1 MRLVTIGLK
10 GLAALA
16 FTGIALGASL
26 ASAAPLHQD
35 GYRAGHGAQ
44 RVAHHHRHRHHHH
57 HRHAVV
63 RR

>member
-16 FTGIALGASL
+16 FAGVALGASV
-26 ASAAPLHQD
+26 ATAAPRD
-35 GYRAGHGAQ
+35 GYHAGPAAKH
-44 RVAHHHRHRHHHH
+44 VVHHHRHRHHHH
-57 HRHAVV
+57 RNMV